1 MEGFFTQREFQK
13 AAEAG
18 AFLKVVVRAGWANFE
33 IEGEMRGGG
42 RARLIPTR
50 DAASVRKFANPAAAL
65 ALLKKMGITKVEVQT
80 EAWDLEVAS
89 LSMRHRPDVTARR
102 LRDRRIAEAA
112 YYPQRPKE
120 SGEIS
125 REDQLG
131 KLLEKKAQE
140 AARIAG

>member
-1 MEGFFTQREFQK
+1 
-13 AAEAG
+13 
-18 AFLKVVVRAGWANFE
+18 
-33 IEGEMRGGG
+33 
-42 RARLIPTR
+42 
-50 DAASVRKFANPAAAL
+50 
-65 ALLKKMGITKVEVQT
+65 
-80 EAWDLEVAS
+80 
-89 LSMRHRPDVTARR
+89 MRHRPDVTARR

-140 AARIAG
+140 AARRIAG